1 MLLDLISLDGSLVPI
16 QLPIIDESPGDIEAE
31 YEDAVNILEDSVLD
45 SESSDGGVMFYN
57 EAEENGSDDAM
68 GDVTEEQKTAEK
80 TASSQVRPIDI

>member
-16 QLPIIDESPGDIEAE
+16 QPPIIDESPGDIEAE
-31 YEDAVNILEDSVLD
+31 YEDAVNIPEDSVLD

-80 TASSQVRPIDI
+80 TAPSQVRPIDI